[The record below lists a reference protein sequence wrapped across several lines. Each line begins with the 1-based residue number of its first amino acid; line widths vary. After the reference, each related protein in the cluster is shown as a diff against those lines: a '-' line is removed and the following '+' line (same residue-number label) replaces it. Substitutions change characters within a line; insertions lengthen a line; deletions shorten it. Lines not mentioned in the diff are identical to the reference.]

1 MKQHKI
7 RILVAD
13 DHAFLRV
20 GLNTMLNAQ
29 PDMSVVGEAG
39 NGRDAVTLAKELK
52 PDVVVMDLMM
62 PKLDGAEATRQI
74 VEALPGTKIVILTS
88 YGTSADLVRAVA
100 NGAVGAQM
108 KGSPVETLLK
118 AIRAV
123 ASGGKAIAGEI
134 QRFLKED
141 TMPTALSKRQQE
153 VLIGVSKGLTSD
165 QIAKDLGISTSAVK
179 QHITAACE
187 KLGAASRAEAAIIAA
202 RRNLLKI
209 QDINPAGMS

>member
-1 MKQHKI
+1 MKKI
-7 RILVAD
+7 KILVAD

-29 PDMSVVGEAG
+29 PDMAVVGEAG
-39 NGRDAVTLAKELK
+39 NGRDAVARAKELR
-52 PDVVVMDLMM
+52 PDVVVMDLIM

-74 VEALPGTKIVILTS
+74 VEVLPDTKIVILTS
-88 YGTSADLVRAVA
+88 YGTSSDLVRAIT

-118 AIRAV
+118 AIRVV

-134 QRFLKED
+134 QRFLRED
-141 TMPTALSKRQQE
+141 TTPTDLSKRQRE
-153 VLIGVSKGLTSD
+153 VLIGVSQGRTSD
-165 QIAKDLGISTSAVK
+165 QIAVELGISVSAVK

-187 KLGAASRAEAAIIAA
+187 KLGASSRAEAVTIAM

-209 QDINPAGMS
+209 